1 MRKYLWTIGIV
12 VVATSL
18 PNLCGHGG
26 EQEDVSK
33 LMRKKLEAAQKV
45 LEGIALTDFDKIA
58 KQGDELIFISKTAEW
73 KVLKSPQYEVHSNM
87 FRRAAEDL
95 IEKAQAENLD
105 GATLAYV
112 DLTMTCVK
120 CHKHV
125 RDVRRTSLDVPP
137 SSWTSLPKS
146 TRWRSSVSQ
155 SAFAP
160 E

>member
-1 MRKYLWTIGIV
+1 MQKYLWTIGII

-18 PNLCGHGG
+18 PNLSGHGG

-33 LMRKKLEAAQKV
+33 LRRKKLEAAQKV
-45 LEGIALTDFDKIA
+45 LEGIALNDFDKIA
-58 KQGDELIFISKTAEW
+58 QQGEELILISKAAEW
-73 KVLKSPQYEVHSNM
+73 RVLKSPQYEVHSNT
-87 FRRAAEDL
+87 FRRVAEDL
-95 IEKAQAENLD
+95 IEKAQATNLD

-125 RDVRRTSLDVPP
+125 REVRKTGLDGLRP
-137 SSWTSLPKS
+137 SWAS
-146 TRWRSSVSQ
+146 RSQ
-155 SAFAP
+155 SAFAS